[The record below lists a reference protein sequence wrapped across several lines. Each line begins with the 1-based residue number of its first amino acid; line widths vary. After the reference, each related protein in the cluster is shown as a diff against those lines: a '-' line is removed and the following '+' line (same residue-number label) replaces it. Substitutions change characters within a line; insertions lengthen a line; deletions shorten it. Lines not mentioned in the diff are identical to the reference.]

1 MVEERNWNPA
11 GLLVLVGGGTLGV
24 IVALVLFRRWR
35 RGSGSGLRD
44 IPWRDV
50 ITLMGPIIA
59 LARGLLEIR
68 RRQADELE
76 LQ

>member
-1 MVEERNWNPA
+1 MVEDRNWNPV
-11 GLLVLVGGGTLGV
+11 GLLVLVGGAALGV

-35 RGSGSGLRD
+35 RGSGSGIRD

-50 ITLMGPIIA
+50 ITLIGPIVA

-68 RRQADELE
+68 RRQVDELE